1 MFKRS
6 FKFFIIGVFVLALA
20 TTTYALAAANT
31 VPTSTAGD
39 GNGVISGYTV
49 TAIHYA
55 LNVTNPANID
65 TVTFTIAP
73 AASAGSVV
81 TVQLYPAGSWY
92 TCTVTTGTAVSCT
105 TTSPQATVLAATSL
119 HVVIAQ

>member
-1 MFKRS
+1 MFKKS
-6 FKFFIIGVFVLALA
+6 FKFFIIAVFVLALA

-39 GNGVISGYTV
+39 GNGAISGYTV
-49 TAIHYA
+49 SAVHYA
-55 LNVTNPANID
+55 LNAANPANID

-73 AASAGSVV
+73 AAPTGSVA
-81 TVQLYPAGSWY
+81 TIQLVAAGTWYP
-92 TCTVTTGTAVSCT
+92 CTITMPAGTAVSCT
-105 TTSPQATVLAATSL
+105 TTGAPVSTATSL